1 MPPKRRRRRPRST
14 DSPVN
19 VRRDDPGRTG
29 ARGKAGAKGK
39 RGAKGKAGARGP
51 AGPPV
56 RRAEVL
62 AIVKRRFAQVAKNFG
77 RQRKNTTELASVV
90 NDHSKNLEIQF
101 QRIAQLQ
108 ADLDEIKRTWTKV
121 KLLA

>member
-1 MPPKRRRRRPRST
+1 MPPKRRRRRARST

-19 VRRDDPGRTG
+19 VRRDDTGRTG
-29 ARGKAGAKGK
+29 AR
-39 RGAKGKAGARGP
+39 GKAGARGP

-62 AIVKRRFAQVAKNFG
+62 AIVKRQFAQVAKNFG

-108 ADLDEIKRTWTKV
+108 ADLDEIKR
-121 KLLA
+121 A